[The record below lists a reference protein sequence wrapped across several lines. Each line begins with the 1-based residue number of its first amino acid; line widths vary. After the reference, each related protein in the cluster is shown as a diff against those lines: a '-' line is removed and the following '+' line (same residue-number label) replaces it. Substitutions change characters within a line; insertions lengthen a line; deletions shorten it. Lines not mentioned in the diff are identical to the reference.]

1 MKAIYIFALA
11 GALLAGT
18 GQDGIRPRGQASDYP
33 AHETSDGVTVAAA
46 VVPADQVRKLFAT
59 DLNKGGYI
67 VVEVGIYPDGKT
79 ADVSFRDFV
88 LRAGSE
94 STYLRASDPRTIASV
109 LRQKNTPPP
118 PRKSDVAIYPTATI
132 GYESGPNYDPASG
145 RSRSGGVYGGAGVG
159 IATGGAASPPYPAPA
174 STDRDEATMQQELH
188 DKILPEGK
196 VTQPVAG
203 YLFFPRPSGKAR
215 NALYEMEWFRDNG
228 KLRISIPPAA
238 K

>member
-1 MKAIYIFALA
+1 MKPIYIFALT

-18 GQDGIRPRGQASDYP
+18 GPDGIRPRANASDYP

-67 VVEVGIYPDGKT
+67 VVEIGIYPDGKP

-88 LRAGSE
+88 LRVGSE
-94 STYLRASDPRTIASV
+94 STFLRAADPRTIASV

-118 PRKSDVAIYPTATI
+118 PRKSDVTIYPTATI
-132 GYESGPNYDPASG
+132 GYESGPRYDQGTG
-145 RSRSGGVYGGAGVG
+145 RQRSGGVYTGAGVG
-159 IATGGAASPPYPAPA
+159 VATGGAGSPQYPAPA
-174 STDRDEATMQQELH
+174 STDRDEATMQQELQ
-188 DKILPEGK
+188 DKVLPQGV
-196 VTQPVAG
+196 VTRPVAG

-228 KLRISIPPAA
+228 KLRIAIPPPA